1 MTYVASAEKSRAV
14 SAVLVTAG
22 MIFTVGSA
30 LGFQHI
36 GGYTP
41 CALCLLQRDP
51 YYYAIPM
58 GILAIIASVFKLPV
72 ALTRV
77 LLVLIGVAMLIGL
90 GLGVYHSGVEWG
102 FWPGPTTCATGA
114 PSITTDA
121 GNLLSDLNAIKA
133 PSCNEAALRVLGL
146 SFAGWNV
153 IASAVLA
160 GIALWGA
167 SRKSAR

>member
-1 MTYVASAEKSRAV
+1 MAYAASTEKSRTLPAV
-14 SAVLVTAG
+14 FVTAG
-22 MIFTVGSA
+22 MVVTIGTA

-51 YYYAIPM
+51 YYFAIPV
-58 GILAIIASVFKLPV
+58 GLIAIATSIFRLPTW
-72 ALTRV
+72 LTRAA
-77 LLVLIGVAMLIGL
+77 LVIIGIAMLIGA
-90 GLGVYHSGVEWG
+90 GMGVYHSGVEWG

-114 PSITTDA
+114 PSITTNA

-133 PSCNEAALRVLGL
+133 PSCNDAALRVLGL

-153 IASAVLA
+153 IAS
-160 GIALWGA
+160 IALAAIAFWGA
-167 SRKSAR
+167 ARKSA

>member
-1 MTYVASAEKSRAV
+1 MVRSVSAEKSRRT

-51 YYYAIPM
+51 YYYAIPV
-58 GILAIIASVFKLPV
+58 GILAIAASLFKLPV
-72 ALTRV
+72 WIVRSALI
-77 LLVLIGVAMLIGL
+77 LVGLAMLIGA
-90 GLGVYHSGVEWG
+90 GLGIYHSGVEWG
-102 FWPGPTTCATGA
+102 FWPGPVTCATGS
-114 PSITTDA
+114 PSITTNA
-121 GNLLSDLNAIKA
+121 GSLLGDLNAIKP
-133 PSCNEAALRVLGL
+133 PSCNDAALRVLGL

-153 IASAVLA
+153 IASIVLA
-160 GIALWGA
+160 GIAFFGA
-167 SRKSAR
+167 SRRQA

>member
-1 MTYVASAEKSRAV
+1 MTYVASVEKSRAV
-14 SAVLVTAG
+14 SAVLVTTG

-160 GIALWGA
+160 GIAFWGA

>member
-1 MTYVASAEKSRAV
+1 MESAVSAEKNRTI

-51 YYYAIPM
+51 YYYAIPV
-58 GILAIIASVFKLPV
+58 GILAIAAAMFKLPSW
-72 ALTRV
+72 LTRSA
-77 LLVLIGVAMLIGL
+77 LVLIGIAMLIGAA
-90 GLGVYHSGVEWG
+90 LGVYHSGVEWG
-102 FWPGPTTCATGA
+102 FWPGPITCSTGA
-114 PSITTDA
+114 PSLTTNA
-121 GNLLSDLNAIKA
+121 GNLLSDLNAVKP
-133 PSCNEAALRVLGL
+133 PSCNDAALRVLGL

-153 IASAVLA
+153 IASVILA
-160 GIALWGA
+160 AIAFFGA
-167 SRKSAR
+167 SRKTA

>member
-1 MTYVASAEKSRAV
+1 MAHSASLEKQRLG
-14 SAVLVTAG
+14 SALGVTAG
-22 MIFTVGSA
+22 MIATVGAA

-51 YYYAIPM
+51 YYYAIPI
-58 GILAIIASVFKLPV
+58 GLVAIVACLFKLPV
-72 ALTRV
+72 WLTRT
-77 LLVLIGVAMLIGL
+77 LLVLIGIAMLIGL

-114 PSITTDA
+114 PSITTNA

-133 PSCNEAALRVLGL
+133 PSCNDAALRVLGL

-153 IASAVLA
+153 IASTILAAVA
-160 GIALWGA
+160 FWGA
-167 SRKSAR
+167 SRRRA

>member
-14 SAVLVTAG
+14 SAVLVTVG
-22 MIFTVGSA
+22 MILTVGSA

-58 GILAIIASVFKLPV
+58 GILAFIASVFKLPV

-102 FWPGPTTCATGA
+102 FWAGPTSCATGA

-160 GIALWGA
+160 GIAFWGA
-167 SRKSAR
+167 SRKSV